1 VAGPSERAEDLRP
14 PRPTLVE
21 LASAMLVIGSGIDAA
36 ISFEG
41 MSVATTPESRLLS
54 AATVAV
60 GFALIA
66 LGLLIRS
73 GRVWLL
79 TINVVAVAAF
89 LELLTLTFGGIFAAL
104 LYMVVL
110 GILLREQWW
119 FRWSP
124 PAPPPE
130 PAVALAGDDRRPWG

>member
-1 VAGPSERAEDLRP
+1 
-14 PRPTLVE
+14 
-21 LASAMLVIGSGIDAA
+21 MLVIGSGIDAA

-41 MSVATTPESRLLS
+41 MSLATTTEARLLS

-60 GFALIA
+60 GFGLIA
-66 LGLLIRS
+66 LGFLIRS
-73 GRVWLL
+73 GRGWLV

-124 PAPPPE
+124 PDPAAE
-130 PAVALAGDDRRPWG
+130 AAVALAGEDRRPWG